1 MHDVVAVALITAGG
15 SVLAAGIAAA
25 GAYWLYC
32 RKHADTKADMAADKA
47 DDIVKA
53 LRYLMLYVIQ
63 ERGKELIAHGYATL
77 EERRS
82 LHHWHDLYHNGLK
95 GNGDANNLMEMVDA
109 LPIDKGEHGA

>member
-32 RKHADTKADMAADKA
+32 RKHADTKADAEEDKA
-47 DDIVKA
+47 DNIVKA

-63 ERGKELIAHGYATL
+63 ERGKELIAQGYATL

-95 GNGDANNLMEMVDA
+95 GNGDADDLMEMVEA
-109 LPIDKGEHGA
+109 LPLNCK

>member
-1 MHDVVAVALITAGG
+1 MHDVVSVALITAGG

-32 RKHADTKADMAADKA
+32 RKHADERKEKSQTNADNV
-47 DDIVKA
+47 VKA

-63 ERGKELIAHGYATL
+63 ERGKELIAQGYATL

-82 LHHWHDLYHNGLK
+82 LHHWHDLYHSGLK

-109 LPIDKGEHGA
+109 LPISKGEQDA